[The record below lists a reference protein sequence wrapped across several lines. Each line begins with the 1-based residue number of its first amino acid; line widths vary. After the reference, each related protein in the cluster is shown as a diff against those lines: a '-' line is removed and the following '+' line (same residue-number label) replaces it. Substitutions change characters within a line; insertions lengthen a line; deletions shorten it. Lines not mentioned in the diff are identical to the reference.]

1 MNKEDVVELASA
13 NSTFYK
19 KLYKGYDLRVFKKLP
34 IISKSMLLDSLQSS
48 NIDFGV
54 DKIEGAVFA
63 RVTSGTSSQAAIFYR
78 SEKEIERSAE
88 RFANTAF
95 YLNEKKK
102 DRVCIINNY
111 TLSYTFAKHFSK
123 AGCMVLLGNPYDLQT
138 TAMTIIETKC
148 NAIRT
153 TPPVALKIANMLQ
166 LLGYDDIDKW
176 LLAGSVLSSPVRK
189 KLNELYPKAKII
201 QQYGMAE
208 TAISLHQCKHTIESN
223 IYHIFPDDFFYEF
236 ITEKG
241 KYAQEGE
248 VGRLVITK
256 LTSENPLIRYDT
268 ADLFRV
274 GGICECG
281 MREYFMVGRASDEIK
296 VKGITVFRE
305 RIDSGIKEIK
315 KYITGDYQITV
326 EEVEDSGLIKSKF
339 ILYVELLPEYKDRD
353 VLATLAQTFSDNFE
367 ISEDYT
373 WSEGVGLGL
382 FCPMEVV
389 NKKLIGEK
397 TKVVYDRRF
406 GGKNENNRNNG
417 ISAGVGSTGRVLNSR
432 GHDK

>member
-1 MNKEDVVELASA
+1 MNKGDIVELAVAESA
-13 NSTFYK
+13 FYK
-19 KLYKGYDLRVFKKLP
+19 ELYKGYDLGDFKKLP
-34 IISKSMLLDSLQSS
+34 IISKNMLLESLQSS

-54 DKIEGAVFA
+54 DDIEGAVFA

-78 SEKEIERSAE
+78 SEKEIEQSAN
-88 RFANTAF
+88 RFAKNAF
-95 YLNEKKK
+95 YLNQGKK
-102 DRVCIINNY
+102 DRVCILNNY
-111 TLSYTFAKHFSK
+111 TLSYTFARHFAK

-138 TAMTIIETKC
+138 TAMTIIDTKC

-153 TPPVALKIANMLQ
+153 TPPVALKIANMLN
-166 LLGYDDIDKW
+166 LLGYDGIDKW
-176 LLAGSVLSSPVRK
+176 LLAGSVLSEPVRN
-189 KLNELYPKAKII
+189 KLIELFPKSKII

-208 TAISLHQCKHTIESN
+208 TAVSLYQCRHTIESN
-223 IYHIFPDDFFYEF
+223 IYHIFPKDFYYEF
-236 ITEKG
+236 LTDKG
-241 KYAQEGE
+241 KYASEGE

-256 LTSENPLIRYDT
+256 LSTENPLIRYDT
-268 ADLFRV
+268 CDLFRV
-274 GGICECG
+274 GGICDCG
-281 MREYFMVGRASDEIK
+281 MREYHMVGRASDEIK

-305 RIDSGIKEIK
+305 RIDDGLKYIK

-326 EEVEDSGLIKSKF
+326 EEVEDAGLVKSKF
-339 ILYVELLPEYKDRD
+339 TLFVELLPEYKDRN
-353 VLATLAQTFSDNFE
+353 VLPTLAQTFSDNFE

-406 GGKNENNRNNG
+406 GGK
-417 ISAGVGSTGRVLNSR
+417 
-432 GHDK
+432 K